1 MNGTV
6 RSRVLTAL
14 LWTGVLAAATMVLLL
29 GRSRLDKAHVAL
41 AYLLVVLGASS
52 AGGRPLGLSIV
63 VGAFLAF
70 NYLFL
75 PPYFTF
81 VIADPLDWLVLVAFA
96 VTSVVAAQLLW
107 RANTTAQLATRR
119 AEEVD
124 RLATIGAETLSAPD
138 AGAALGAIATVIRD
152 ALGADRCDLFRLDAD
167 GVPMWAAEARVEHMT
182 GGDVQGTDTLR
193 AVHVAPV
200 EPLLTWMASRSASA
214 VQLPDGTT
222 RLDPVITDALQVR
235 ALYRTLFVRNQPVG
249 VLRVSSQGG
258 LTLSRDRARLLDAL
272 SYYAA
277 LGMERMRL
285 VTTAERAMAER
296 EVEALRSSLLMAV
309 SHDLRTP
316 LTTIKGIAHEIA
328 TGAASAGR
336 AAQIEVEADRLDAL
350 VGDLLELSR
359 IQAGAVRSVP
369 AVNTADEVIG
379 AALQRA
385 RGMLGD
391 HVVAVSLSDDVLAAR
406 FDFTQTQRILVN
418 LLENAAKYSP
428 AGSSIEVT
436 AAAAGPMLLLSVS
449 DTGPGVPPGEAERI
463 FEVFYRPAG
472 SPPDVRGTG
481 LGLSIARGLAEAQEG
496 TLRHHARQGGG
507 STFVLSLPRVDAP
520 ADDGD
525 DMITPMT

>member
-52 AGGRPLGLSIV
+52 AGGRTLGLGIV

-138 AGAALGAIATVIRD
+138 AGTALGAIATVIRD

-167 GVPMWAAEARVEHMT
+167 GVPMWAAVAHERMP
-182 GGDVQGTDTLR
+182 GRDVQGMDTLR
-193 AVHVAPV
+193 AMDLAPV
-200 EPLLTWMASRSASA
+200 EPLLTWMACRSASA
-214 VQLPDGTT
+214 VELPDGTT

-359 IQAGAVRSVP
+359 IQAGAVRPVP